1 MSFFCYPYSHSCCI
15 CACQSVYFVVS
26 NDIFSLSECCNS
38 EHGQPIRQS
47 SGVVIQCMAPAA
59 AAGKCAARVP
69 LFNSCILS
77 CR

>member
-1 MSFFCYPYSHSCCI
+1 
-15 CACQSVYFVVS
+15 VS